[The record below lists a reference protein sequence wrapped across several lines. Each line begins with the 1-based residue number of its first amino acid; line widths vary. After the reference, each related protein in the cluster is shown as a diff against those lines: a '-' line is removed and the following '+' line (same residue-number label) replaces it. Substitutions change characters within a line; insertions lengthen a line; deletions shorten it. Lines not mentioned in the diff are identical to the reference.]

1 MAKPLPHRETLER
14 LFSYDPETGI
24 LLWRAWSGGTAHAGT
39 RAGSL
44 GPRHRVLNV
53 QGSHYLEHRIIWKLV
68 TGNDPVAEIDH
79 ANGVGDDNRWSNLRE
94 ASRTQ
99 NAHNLKTPS
108 TNTSGFKGVHWHA

>member
-1 MAKPLPHRETLER
+1 
-14 LFSYDPETGI
+14 
-24 LLWRAWSGGTAHAGT
+24 
-39 RAGSL
+39 
-44 GPRHRVLNV
+44 V

-108 TNTSGFKGVHWHA
+108 TNTSGFKGVHWHAGARRWRATIKCEGTTPIHLGYFDDPEMAHAAYCSAADKFHGKFARHD